1 MSNNTFNEFAAQ
13 KRPIINKQL
22 QAALTQQRAATRQ
35 HNALYYEL
43 LKQLSVLIDR
53 GGKRLRPLL
62 YLMAYESY
70 GGRRR
75 TSSMRVAVS
84 QELLHSFFLIHD
96 DIIDRDYHRWGGHNI
111 LGVYFDRY
119 SKTMMPRDALHAAE
133 TQALLAGDACAA
145 MADQLLLTSGF
156 GAPQLLRAQ
165 QMQQQTILTVIGGE
179 VAESAYPYAGKL
191 PTEKQVLQ
199 LYRDKTASYSLGL
212 PLRLGA
218 LLAGASD
225 KELEVLNKFADHHG
239 VAYQLQD
246 DLLGMFGDERIT
258 GKPAIS
264 DLREGRRTV
273 LAIKTLELASPAAR
287 KQFLALLGDDG
298 ADEGSLKQARTIIA
312 DTGARD
318 YVDDLAHSFTEQAL
332 VYLAQSTM
340 SKTGKNRL
348 IDLMALLA
356 NRDH

>member
-1 MSNNTFNEFAAQ
+1 MSSNTFTEFADR
-13 KRPIINKQL
+13 KRPLINKQL
-22 QAALTQQRAATRQ
+22 QAVLAQQCAANKQ
-35 HNALYYEL
+35 HNVLYYEL
-43 LKQLSVLIDR
+43 LRQLSVLVGR

-62 YLMAYESY
+62 CLLAYEGY
-70 GGRRR
+70 GGRGQA
-75 TSSMRVAVS
+75 TSLRAAAS

-145 MADQLLLTSGF
+145 IADQLLITSGF
-156 GAPQLLRAQ
+156 DAAQLLRAQ

-179 VAESAYPYAGKL
+179 VAESTYPYTGKL
-191 PTEKQVLQ
+191 PTEKQILQ
-199 LYRDKTASYSLGL
+199 LYCDKTASYSLGL

-218 LLAGASD
+218 LLADASD
-225 KELEVLNKFADHHG
+225 KELEILGKFADHHG

-246 DLLGMFGDERIT
+246 DLLGMFGDERKT

-273 LAIKTLELASPAAR
+273 LVIKTLEKATPAAR
-287 KQFLALLGDDG
+287 KQLLSLLGNDAVDDT
-298 ADEGSLKQARTIIA
+298 SLQQARAIITEA
-312 DTGARD
+312 GARD
-318 YVDDLAHSFTEQAL
+318 YVDELAHTYTEQAL
-332 VYLAQSTM
+332 IFLTQSSM
-340 SKTGKNRL
+340 NKAGKQRL